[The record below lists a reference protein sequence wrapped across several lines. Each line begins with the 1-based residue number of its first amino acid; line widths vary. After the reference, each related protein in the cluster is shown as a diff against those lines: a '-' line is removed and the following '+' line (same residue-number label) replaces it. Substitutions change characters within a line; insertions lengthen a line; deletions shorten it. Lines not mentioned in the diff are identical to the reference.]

1 MCGCGS
7 LASAR
12 ASILTLVAGSLL
24 APGVA
29 SAAKAPLP
37 SPTKAFVYDTSGV
50 VGIGANP
57 ASVNGPAVLE
67 FQGVTND
74 VFHPK
79 SGQTVELGQFVA
91 TPSTAST
98 GQTTTYTGTPFEVQV
113 QAPEFNKTNTVPV
126 LASVFPSLGKQLRLK
141 TEVEN
146 SLLLKGH
153 LDGTIGPNG
162 QVNVKATVD
171 SIKLGSLDAPGT
183 DHSTRFT
190 FPIRY
195 SEFKLPPGWTML
207 TSPLTIPT
215 TGTATTTT
223 SAPMVPATSTATAT
237 ATVQPAP
244 AAEMLIATPTAATP
258 TPMIT
263 PTPTPEPSTL
273 VFFATVL
280 GGLVLGRRRLAAG

>member
-1 MCGCGS
+1 MRGCGS

-162 QVNVKATVD
+162 QVNVKATVQ
-171 SIKLGSLDAPGT
+171 LDQAGQPRRSGHGPLHPVHVSDPIQRVQAPSRL
-183 DHSTRFT
+183 DD
-190 FPIRY
+190 
-195 SEFKLPPGWTML
+195 
-207 TSPLTIPT
+207 
-215 TGTATTTT
+215 
-223 SAPMVPATSTATAT
+223 VD
-237 ATVQPAP
+237 
-244 AAEMLIATPTAATP
+244 
-258 TPMIT
+258 
-263 PTPTPEPSTL
+263 
-273 VFFATVL
+273 
-280 GGLVLGRRRLAAG
+280 LAADHPDDRHGHDHNFGPDGPGYQHRDRDRDGPARPGR